1 MIFHKKLESNDISKF
16 IDILIDYKTLEKIFP
31 INIKIEILK
40 KTDTIIVTK
49 EKFKFSKYPLSITQ
63 KSYHQVIN
71 NKIETEINSGILSG
85 SKIVLEFLEINN
97 KTEVN
102 INCEI
107 KTKIFFLKKFI
118 EKNYEQYLNYLLE
131 VIDILVKITGEK
143 TWKDCLSDNGEIL
156 NVSSKDLPYSKLY
169 KWYFFDLRELYH
181 FKEYSELDVKE
192 KVVVDV
198 GGNVGDTALFFL
210 NNGASKII
218 FLEPSIEKCN
228 IAKKNI
234 SLNHFED
241 KVIFL
246 NEGLGEKSEKI
257 RISNKYD
264 NNSNPVFFKS
274 EKGDELTITNLKNL
288 DSRFNLESSVLKID
302 CESCEYN
309 SLIESQLEIIKKF
322 DEILVEYHAAPES
335 LVKLLKK
342 SNFEIDLRPPLD
354 ENSSAGLIIAKKL
367 P

>member
-1 MIFHKKLESNDISKF
+1 M
-16 IDILIDYKTLEKIFP
+16 
-31 INIKIEILK
+31 
-40 KTDTIIVTK
+40 
-49 EKFKFSKYPLSITQ
+49 
-63 KSYHQVIN
+63 
-71 NKIETEINSGILSG
+71 
-85 SKIVLEFLEINN
+85 
-97 KTEVN
+97 
-102 INCEI
+102 
-107 KTKIFFLKKFI
+107 
-118 EKNYEQYLNYLLE
+118 
-131 VIDILVKITGEK
+131 
-143 TWKDCLSDNGEIL
+143 
-156 NVSSKDLPYSKLY
+156 Y

-322 DEILVEYHAAPES
+322 NTWYES
-335 LVKLLKK
+335 KVPFVYYRRK
-342 SNFEIDLRPPLD
+342 I
-354 ENSSAGLIIAKKL
+354 
-367 P
+367 